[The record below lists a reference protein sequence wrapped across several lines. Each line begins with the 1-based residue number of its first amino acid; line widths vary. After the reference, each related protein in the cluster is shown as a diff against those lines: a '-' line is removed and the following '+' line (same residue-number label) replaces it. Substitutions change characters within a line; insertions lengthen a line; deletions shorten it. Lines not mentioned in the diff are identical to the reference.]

1 MRNFYCE
8 YNVVKYI
15 MKFITPSFHKGG
27 DISTIF
33 VAYYNTLNTI
43 FLIVILA
50 MQSLQI
56 SKNTALPETEIIVSI
71 YAGKSPFSLA

>member
-1 MRNFYCE
+1 
-8 YNVVKYI
+8 
-15 MKFITPSFHKGG
+15 
-27 DISTIF
+27 
-33 VAYYNTLNTI
+33 
-43 FLIVILA
+43 